1 MPLRDKES
9 ESRSE
14 VLNLRDR
21 ETGFRDV
28 DDAIIDRRE
37 DQNAQKTR
45 SSSDKSP
52 KLKRAAEISAKS
64 TAEIKAMIA
73 GLRQRRAEI
82 GLRLQQ
88 ADQYQGF
95 GEKSFAF
102 LGKLGFKSAAERAD
116 NMKDDRIQQMTID
129 DGVKEIERYT
139 DECIIELGR
148 SEEAFTFKRNELDS
162 SINHALRTYRE
173 ANPEYLKAKQLRE
186 KLQMDVDSLT
196 EELKAGI
203 SEAERPDKE
212 RELDAVKRK
221 LAGVQLDEVRYFEA
235 VDKAQQ
241 ALPPLQADR
250 DAANEAIRMFHGMRQ
265 GMKENKDNYANL
277 LKNAAVAMK
286 ARARLELFSSVDPA
300 LHKTIDAVLANDIAT
315 TGAAQEVYTERAKI
329 AVIPPE
335 RMAEL
340 NKEFMD
346 NVMETLG
353 KLNAIEAETSKGSR
367 VLAESAA
374 KMARANGPDDPGK
387 PE

>member
-1 MPLRDKES
+1 MSLRDKES

-14 VLNLRDR
+14 VLNLKDR

-37 DQNAQKTR
+37 DQNAQKLR
-45 SSSDKSP
+45 SSNDKSP

-129 DGVKEIERYT
+129 D
-139 DECIIELGR
+139 
-148 SEEAFTFKRNELDS
+148 S

-203 SEAERPDKE
+203 SEAERPEKE

-346 NVMETLG
+346 NVMETLN

-374 KMARANGPDDPGK
+374 KLARANGPDDSGK
-387 PE
+387 PD

>member
-1 MPLRDKES
+1 
-9 ESRSE
+9 
-14 VLNLRDR
+14 
-21 ETGFRDV
+21 
-28 DDAIIDRRE
+28 
-37 DQNAQKTR
+37 
-45 SSSDKSP
+45 
-52 KLKRAAEISAKS
+52 
-64 TAEIKAMIA
+64 
-73 GLRQRRAEI
+73 
-82 GLRLQQ
+82 
-88 ADQYQGF
+88 
-95 GEKSFAF
+95 
-102 LGKLGFKSAAERAD
+102 
-116 NMKDDRIQQMTID
+116 MKDDRIQQMTID

-139 DECIIELGR
+139 DECILELGR
-148 SEEAFTFKRNELDS
+148 SEEAFAVKRNELDS

-203 SEAERPDKE
+203 SEAERPEKE

-346 NVMETLG
+346 NVMDTLN

-367 VLAESAA
+367 VLAESAS
-374 KMARANGPDDPGK
+374 KLARGNGMDDPGK
-387 PE
+387 AD